1 MATLDGESILTE
13 RRSELFDKMEL
24 AKAEIL
30 EKFRGFH
37 MELHD
42 KEVKLIR
49 VIDKIWDD
57 TLVKL
62 KRIGTEFEEIEKAKD
77 FTISTVTS
85 NSNREFME
93 SQVDV
98 CNYKLDEIIGKSG
111 VDKAIELKWK
121 DIGLQIGNICRIK
134 ANICVDLETQKVID
148 FESNDAYFVPN
159 RDGASFHTTHS
170 HDSNYGRSS
179 SSCD

>member
-1 MATLDGESILTE
+1 MLEDREQINCDNYYPVLVYYNAIDSSIFLVYCIIFIMATLDGESILTE

-30 EKFRGFH
+30 EKFRVFH
-37 MELHD
+37 MELHN
-42 KEVKLIR
+42 KEVKLIQ

-93 SQVDV
+93 SQVDAY
-98 CNYKLDEIIGKSG
+98 NYKLDEIIGNQEWTK
-111 VDKAIELKWK
+111 
-121 DIGLQIGNICRIK
+121 
-134 ANICVDLETQKVID
+134 
-148 FESNDAYFVPN
+148 
-159 RDGASFHTTHS
+159 
-170 HDSNYGRSS
+170 
-179 SSCD
+179 